1 MILTKIKKKYITIIQ
16 FAFLISAIFEL
27 GGIFLLGPLIFIA
40 TSGADS
46 ISNQYVSLAYNFI
59 GQDFAAFFTIIVL
72 GTTGIILLGGLVS
85 SFSVI
90 LLSRIATQ
98 SGVILGNKLFKHYIF
113 QQWPFYL
120 ETSKN
125 KMINEIY
132 QETSRVTQNFLVPL
146 LMINKS
152 LITTFFIILRLLFVD
167 IKLTGAFLYFSPLYT
182 Y

>member
-1 MILTKIKKKYITIIQ
+1 MIKYLKNLEIFFDSDKDKKKYITIIQ

-85 SFSVI
+85 
-90 LLSRIATQ
+90 
-98 SGVILGNKLFKHYIF
+98 
-113 QQWPFYL
+113 
-120 ETSKN
+120 ET
-125 KMINEIY
+125 
-132 QETSRVTQNFLVPL
+132 
-146 LMINKS
+146 
-152 LITTFFIILRLLFVD
+152 FIPDEKV
-167 IKLTGAFLYFSPLYT
+167 K
-182 Y
+182 